1 MVPQHHHHQQQQ
13 QQSDIERKADE
24 CHVSVIKLD
33 DAETKFDVLIANTT
47 RSPKYNIAVLK
58 NVPIVSRRWID
69 ACASSETSEL
79 TYEYEKFPF
88 KCFTDCVVCVTG
100 FQLEERKEIQEM
112 VEKNGGEFRADLEK
126 DVVTH
131 LLAKQTNGQAEPT
144 GPKYTHA
151 RMWKI
156 FVLSRKWVDECVRRG
171 VKLLEHEYDVKR
183 MDSSL
188 ELRKKPIVVLPT
200 KEELTKQLEE
210 EYDEDKTPWG
220 QHYLF
225 STKVYL
231 VGFTNSSCSSSS
243 NAAAAVGGT
252 VDPNDI
258 LKPSAKNARLAH
270 KILRAGGATVAMNP
284 QKATHVVVN
293 DDLECQKDVDFILR
307 THMRPHREKCV
318 TFEWLKKCSEEGRT
332 MPKSKK
338 FRVAKERFSEVIEP
352 VNLINNPG
360 GGALDDKKTWTEYND
375 APPPRRIPERSPLK
389 AIDKDKNP
397 LRRQP
402 TAKKV
407 DTTRNTVETQKETTD
422 KNNNINN
429 NRRENDKRSRCDDKN
444 ANNTMTEQIPE
455 TRAVIG
461 ETALVNKEDEDDA
474 LLLERNGYN
483 SRNESSERSSK
494 QSQQYPLANVK
505 LSLFE
510 GLSIE
515 EKELAVNLISRL
527 GGEYLRGN
535 STSTSASSDFIICP
549 AVPTTSEKKKLRALA
564 SDIATARG
572 EGHDVIFSAR
582 FIAPHFLEGV
592 LVEGKLFK
600 PSESMAYQPYMDHKA
615 YFPSMKGVVLSPSSY
630 SEREKCAIKMLSTI
644 CGCECTDNLKKGKN
658 THVVVPKA
666 EGSKY
671 EAGKKWNKKCVT
683 KEWLEESARKG
694 YKVDESLFA
703 PLLSGA
709 MLEETQGE
717 ETDTTIEKKTAYA
730 GKEEEEPHDI
740 APPMDAP
747 MDNEEE
753 YHQKLPPPETA
764 HEHQTLPTSAMKTPS
779 ATTTGTTNIKKT
791 SLEHLKTRS
800 RFHRT
805 PGPSTAKKTPG
816 SQNACVSQQTNGNN
830 KNVAAIPIQKIAPT
844 TAKKSPSKQLT
855 SQQQQHVKS
864 SSVVKRNHQS
874 QHRSSP
880 QPSIDGKRKLPL
892 TSTTTQKKKYNNTSL
907 SPFFDEEDDNGNVN
921 HAKPSP
927 MNLFNND
934 TTNNEAANTRNAN
947 LNALMMKSPSPAK
960 NTNNT
965 NEDDGFDL
973 VLPNLKVGGIGA
985 SLPNTLNIAPEPGSA
1000 RKNFGGAGENSTL
1013 NMETQVGYGDTAL
1026 NHHHHHQTTSKLE
1039 TLRNGGSNKNA
1050 KGALK
1055 NLIGGFRGR
1064 GKSPGASPLADPTT
1078 DIDSKDEWMK

>member
-1 MVPQHHHHQQQQ
+1 M
-13 QQSDIERKADE
+13 
-24 CHVSVIKLD
+24 SVIKLD
-33 DAETKFDVLIANTT
+33 DAETKFDVLVANTT

-131 LLAKQTNGQAEPT
+131 LVAKQTNGQAEPT

-188 ELRKKPIVVLPT
+188 ELRKKPPIVVLPT

-231 VGFTNSSCSSSS
+231 VGFTNSSCNSSS
-243 NAAAAVGGT
+243 NAAVGGT

-293 DDLECQKDVDFILR
+293 DDLDCQKDVDFILR

-422 KNNNINN
+422 KNNNISNN

-703 PLLSGA
+703 PLLPGA

-747 MDNEEE
+747 MDDEEEE

-764 HEHQTLPTSAMKTPS
+764 HQHQTLPTSAMKTPS
-779 ATTTGTTNIKKT
+779 APTTGTTNIKKT

-855 SQQQQHVKS
+855 SQQQQQHVKS

-907 SPFFDEEDDNGNVN
+907 SPLFDEEDDNGNVN

-973 VLPNLKVGGIGA
+973 VLPNLKA
-985 SLPNTLNIAPEPGSA
+985 TLPNTLNIAPEPGSA

-1013 NMETQVGYGDTAL
+1013 NMETQVGYGNTAL
-1026 NHHHHHQTTSKLE
+1026 NHHHRHHHHHQSTSKLE

-1055 NLIGGFRGR
+1055 NLIGGFRGG

>member
-1 MVPQHHHHQQQQ
+1 M
-13 QQSDIERKADE
+13 
-24 CHVSVIKLD
+24 SVIKLD

-965 NEDDGFDL
+965 NEDDSFDL
-973 VLPNLKVGGIGA
+973 VLPNLQVGGIGA
-985 SLPNTLNIAPEPGSA
+985 TLPNTLNIAPEPGSA

-1013 NMETQVGYGDTAL
+1013 NMETQVGYGNTAL
-1026 NHHHHHQTTSKLE
+1026 NHQHHHQQQQPTSKLE

>member
-1 MVPQHHHHQQQQ
+1 M
-13 QQSDIERKADE
+13 
-24 CHVSVIKLD
+24 SVIKLD

-131 LLAKQTNGQAEPT
+131 LVAKQTNGQAEPT

-231 VGFTNSSCSSSS
+231 VGFTNSSCNSSS
-243 NAAAAVGGT
+243 NAAVGGT

-360 GGALDDKKTWTEYND
+360 GGTLDDKKTWTEYND

-703 PLLSGA
+703 PLLPGA

-717 ETDTTIEKKTAYA
+717 ETDTTIEKKTVYA

-779 ATTTGTTNIKKT
+779 APTTGTTNIKKT

-907 SPFFDEEDDNGNVN
+907 SPLFDEEDDNGNVN

-965 NEDDGFDL
+965 NEDDSFDL
-973 VLPNLKVGGIGA
+973 VLPNLQVGGIGA
-985 SLPNTLNIAPEPGSA
+985 TLPNTLNIAPEPGSA

-1013 NMETQVGYGDTAL
+1013 NMETQVGYGNTAL
-1026 NHHHHHQTTSKLE
+1026 NHQHHQQQQQPTSKLE